1 MALPPPVAVQLYSLR
16 DAAAADFPG
25 VLRRVGA
32 MGYAGVELAG
42 FHDVD
47 PTEVGRVLADVGLR
61 VASAHVGLDP
71 ADQYEA
77 ALDVH
82 QALGADTVVVPFL
95 APDDFATADAVAR
108 AADRIN
114 AAHEITSARSLT
126 LGYHNHWWELEHS
139 IDGRP
144 GLLALFDRLAPDVV
158 AEVDIYW
165 AQVGGTD
172 PTVLLGELGNRAA
185 FLHVKDG
192 PADEPGSPMVAVGDG
207 AIDVPTVLAAAPS
220 ARWHIVELDQCATD
234 MEVAVA
240 RSHDF
245 LVGAGLSSGAPRRAD
260 A

>member
-1 MALPPPVAVQLYSLR
+1 MASSPPLAVQLYSLR
-16 DAAAADFPG
+16 EEAAVDFAG

-47 PTEVGRVLADVGLR
+47 PTEVGRVLDDAGLR

-82 QALGADTVVVPFL
+82 QALGADSVVVPFL
-95 APDDFATADAVAR
+95 APDDFASSDAVSR

-114 AAHEITSARSLT
+114 AAREITSARSLT
-126 LGYHNHWWELEHS
+126 LGYHNHWWELEQS

-144 GLLALFDRLAPDVV
+144 ALLALFDRLAPDVV
-158 AEVDIYW
+158 AEVDVYW
-165 AQVGGTD
+165 AKVGGTD
-172 PTVLLGELGNRAA
+172 PAALLAALGDRAA

-192 PADEPGSPMVAVGDG
+192 PADEPGSAMVAVGDG
-207 AIDVPTVLAAAPS
+207 AIDVPGVLAAAPA
-220 ARWHIVELDQCATD
+220 ARWHIVELDRCDTD
-234 MEVAVA
+234 METAVA
-240 RSHDF
+240 RSHDY
-245 LVGAGLSSGAPRRAD
+245 LVGAGLSSGRPGA
-260 A
+260 